1 MKRGQWVD
9 VPLDL
14 LLGGV
19 VVALGIRYEVQAD
32 RMRVWVND
40 EADGA
45 LERMV
50 GVLADVRWRY
60 EQGRELQLGL
70 PGLDSRQ
77 GRAGMTGPGMAGEE

>member
-50 GVLADVRWRY
+50 GLLADVRWRY

-70 PGLDSRQ
+70 PG
-77 GRAGMTGPGMAGEE
+77 MAEGGNGGGAADGG